1 MPGFGACRIDQMAQK
16 WKDFADCSAISP
28 SLAITTAKASAKQF
42 RVKLIKYLADICNF
56 QCYARDPGSHELTEL
71 QHCGMPNTYIQQL
84 CACQS
89 VQNLC
94 RIHKN
99 SAPNLEITCAQA
111 SILGT
116 ESRRPYR

>member
-71 QHCGMPNTYIQQL
+71 SIVVCLTLVYSSFVP
-84 CACQS
+84 
-89 VQNLC
+89 VKVC
-94 RIHKN
+94 RICAESTKILRRIWKLRVHK
-99 SAPNLEITCAQA
+99 LQF
-111 SILGT
+111 
-116 ESRRPYR
+116 